1 MEIKKYQNE
10 LSTKLRNGANFILS
24 GAVIWPVVALI
35 WAFVDIDIRTKSG
48 TTWSVGTC
56 VIPLAFL
63 VGHLL
68 KIPKTVKDNPL
79 VSILPILIASQL
91 PLFPFLVYLLVNSS
105 GLFIVLLPTV
115 SAAHFF
121 TYGWVYNLKLFYD
134 FSFLMSMVMTILA
147 FLLPT
152 HLWWCLPL
160 VMGAIMGIFGILL
173 LKEDHIKISKVNQ

>member
-1 MEIKKYQNE
+1 MEIKQYQNE

-35 WAFVDIDIRTKSG
+35 WAFVDIDIRAKSG
-48 TTWSVGTC
+48 ITWSVGTC

-79 VSILPILIASQL
+79 LSILPILIASQL

-105 GLFIVLLPTV
+105 DLFIVFLPTV

-121 TYGWVYNLKLFYD
+121 YIW
-134 FSFLMSMVMTILA
+134 
-147 FLLPT
+147 
-152 HLWWCLPL
+152 
-160 VMGAIMGIFGILL
+160 MGI
-173 LKEDHIKISKVNQ
+173 